1 MSRGNQLV
9 RQWNL
14 LRMLQTRG
22 EGIPLTDLAF
32 ELEVAD
38 RTVQRDLE
46 LLQDLGFPITF
57 DADDFGKRYWRMP
70 HDYFKTG
77 PLFLSLTEAISLHL
91 ARHFFEPLTGTLF
104 ANGLDGV
111 LEKIRSIIPAKA
123 LEHFRDLEESLHV
136 RAFGSVDYSEKSDV
150 LEKLFE
156 AARGCQRVELGYR
169 SLWRRKEYTTQFDP
183 YGIVIFEDDLFV
195 VGHSYRANAVRVFKV
210 ARVTSVEMAN
220 ELFERPAGFS
230 LEKTFRDSFG
240 IMQSDADPTEIV
252 VRFEGPMA
260 ALVEEREWHESQRL
274 QWLANGETLFEAQ
287 PEEPEA
293 LIATFRL
300 SNVVEFK
307 RWILSFGGSAEV
319 IRPESLR
326 HEICSELMRA
336 SERYERS

>member
-1 MSRGNQLV
+1 MSRGDQLV

-22 EGIPLTDLAF
+22 EGMPLADLSRS
-32 ELEVAD
+32 LNVAE

-57 DADDFGKRYWRMP
+57 DADDFGKRFWRMP

-91 ARHFFEPLTGTLF
+91 ARHFFQPLTGTLF
-104 ANGLDGV
+104 AQGLEGV
-111 LEKIRSIIPAKA
+111 LEKIRAILPAKA

-136 RAFGSVDYSEKSDV
+136 RAFGSVDYSEKSGL
-150 LEKLFE
+150 LEQLFD
-156 AARGCQRVELGYR
+156 AARSCKRVDLGYK
-169 SLWRRKEYTTQFDP
+169 SLWRRKEYTTGFDP

-195 VGHSYRANAVRVFKV
+195 IGHSYRADAIRVFKV
-210 ARVTSVEMAN
+210 ARVASVEVAA
-220 ELFERPAGFS
+220 ETFERPAGFS

-240 IMQSDADPTEIV
+240 IMKSDGEPIEIV
-252 VRFEGPMA
+252 VRFDGPMA
-260 ALVEEREWHESQRL
+260 ALVEEREWHESQKL

-287 PEEPEA
+287 PDEPEA

-307 RWILSFGGSAEV
+307 RWILSFGSNAEV
-319 IRPESLR
+319 VRPDSLR
-326 HEICSELMRA
+326 HEIRAELLCA
-336 SERYERS
+336 VDRYQR

>member
-1 MSRGNQLV
+1 
-9 RQWNL
+9 
-14 LRMLQTRG
+14 MLQTRG
-22 EGIPLTDLAF
+22 EGIPLADIAC
-32 ELEVAD
+32 ELEVAE

-91 ARHFFEPLTGTLF
+91 ARHFFQPLTGTLF
-104 ANGLDGV
+104 SQGLDGV

-136 RAFGSVDYSEKSDV
+136 RAFGSVDYSEKSAL
-150 LEKLFE
+150 LEHLFE
-156 AARGCQRVELGYR
+156 AARGCRRVELGYK

-195 VGHSYRANAVRVFKV
+195 IGHSHRANAIRVFKV
-210 ARVTSVEMAN
+210 ARVSSVAITDAS
-220 ELFERPAGFS
+220 FDRPGGFS

-240 IMQSDADPTEIV
+240 IMKSDGEPLEIV

-319 IRPESLR
+319 IRPETLR
-326 HEICSELMRA
+326 HEIRSELQNA
-336 SERYERS
+336 VERYQR